1 METGLILLGCACA
14 ALAVHPFL
22 TYPLSLALL
31 ARVRPRP
38 LAPIEEGLVPSK
50 PHSPA
55 TGDGGESGG
64 GGSVALCV
72 CAYNEAGV
80 IRAKAENMLAMRA
93 AIRGSTSWSTWTARP
108 MRTAEILEEYA
119 DRITVVAPRSGRA
132 RRTG

>member
-72 CAYNEAGV
+72 CAYNEARV
-80 IRAKAENMLAMRA
+80 IAPRR
-93 AIRGSTSWSTWTARP
+93 
-108 MRTAEILEEYA
+108 RTCSPCVPREPELEILVYVDAATDSHRRDPARYA
-119 DRITVVAPRSGRA
+119 DRITVVASPTGTA